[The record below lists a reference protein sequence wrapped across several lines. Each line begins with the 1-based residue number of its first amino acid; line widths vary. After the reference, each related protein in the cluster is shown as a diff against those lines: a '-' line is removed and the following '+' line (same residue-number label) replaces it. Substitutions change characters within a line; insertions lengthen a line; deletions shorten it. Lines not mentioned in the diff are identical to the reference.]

1 MYPNKEKLMIAYHT
15 KISEDWR
22 HVRER
27 ASLKAFTTVKNM
39 IANGHLRYDDRTSL
53 SDDEWDDQSS

>member
-1 MYPNKEKLMIAYHT
+1 MYPNTEIFRIEFHT
-15 KISEDWR
+15 IISEDWR
-22 HVRER
+22 HVRGR
-27 ASLKAFTTVKNM
+27 ASLKAFTTVKNL